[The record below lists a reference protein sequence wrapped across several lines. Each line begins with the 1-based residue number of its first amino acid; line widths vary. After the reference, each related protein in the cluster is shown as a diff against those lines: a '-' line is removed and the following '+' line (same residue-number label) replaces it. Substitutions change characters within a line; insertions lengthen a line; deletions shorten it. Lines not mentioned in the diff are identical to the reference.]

1 MTLQEYTA
9 AALAHPLGTTAL
21 LALVLLLLLAT
32 RTAMHRTRLGRRLD
46 GGLTLFIVG
55 LVAAYLALA
64 ARGEGDDLGLEVWL
78 RALAIVAIAISLVRI
93 ALVLFVD
100 FYLRARGRGVSAIFR
115 DLTGLLIY
123 FLIILF
129 VLRLTLNIN
138 LASLVAT
145 SAVVTAIIGLAL
157 QDVLGSI
164 VSGLVLEL
172 EAPIEAGDWVKV
184 DQHEGV
190 VVETGWRTTRLRT
203 RRNEFII
210 FPNTALARQ
219 AVINYSRPDPR
230 HRDSFLIEAAYEMP
244 PNLVKQAVLMVLR
257 ADPDVLANPE
267 PEVYTAQYKSTSIEY
282 EVRYWLDNYG
292 ALTALRDRLMTNT
305 WYGLRRAHI
314 TVATSPTDFYLH
326 AELPR
331 PPFEH
336 ADIGA
341 ALAGVPLLAPL
352 AANELAALAAAARR
366 LPFAAGEAI
375 VREGEPGDTMY
386 LIERGTVE
394 ISIGSGA
401 SARTLAGMSPGDYF
415 GEMSLL
421 AGDRRSATV
430 TAVSDVVVLQIG
442 RAAFEKILAA
452 DPALLEPITR
462 IAAHRHAG
470 TQAERAA
477 AAALPEFANDAA
489 AQNLLRRVR
498 QFLGL

>member
-1 MTLQEYTA
+1 
-9 AALAHPLGTTAL
+9 
-21 LALVLLLLLAT
+21 
-32 RTAMHRTRLGRRLD
+32 
-46 GGLTLFIVG
+46 
-55 LVAAYLALA
+55 
-64 ARGEGDDLGLEVWL
+64 
-78 RALAIVAIAISLVRI
+78 
-93 ALVLFVD
+93 
-100 FYLRARGRGVSAIFR
+100 
-115 DLTGLLIY
+115 
-123 FLIILF
+123 
-129 VLRLTLNIN
+129 
-138 LASLVAT
+138 
-145 SAVVTAIIGLAL
+145 
-157 QDVLGSI
+157 
-164 VSGLVLEL
+164 VLEL
-172 EAPIEAGDWVKV
+172 EAPIETGDWVRV

-203 RRNEFII
+203 RRNEFVI

-219 AVINYSRPDPR
+219 AVINYSRPDPL
-230 HRDSFLIEAAYEMP
+230 HRDSFLFEAAYEMP

-257 ADPDVLANPE
+257 ADPDVLASPE
-267 PEVYTAQYKSTSIEY
+267 PEVYTAQYKSNSIEY
-282 EVRYWLDNYG
+282 EVRYWLNNYG
-292 ALTALRDRLMTNT
+292 ALTALRDRIMTNT

-314 TVATSPTDFYLH
+314 TIATSPTDFYLH
-326 AELPR
+326 AALPR

-352 AANELAALAAAARR
+352 AADELAALAAAARR
-366 LPFAAGEAI
+366 QPFAAGEAI

-452 DPALLEPITR
+452 DPALLEPITQ
-462 IAAHRHAG
+462 IAANRHAG
-470 TQAERAA
+470 QQAERAA
-477 AAALPEFANDAA
+477 AAALPPFASDAA
-489 AQNLLRRVR
+489 AQNLLHRVR